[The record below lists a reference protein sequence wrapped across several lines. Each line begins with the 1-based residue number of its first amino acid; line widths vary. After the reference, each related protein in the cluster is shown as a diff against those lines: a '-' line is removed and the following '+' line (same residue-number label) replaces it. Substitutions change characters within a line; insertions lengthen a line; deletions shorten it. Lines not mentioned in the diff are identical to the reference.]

1 MQETHSFA
9 FLTYAH
15 PDFLHLLLVASK
27 TDTQG
32 VHLLNS
38 LTNTQLMALQEF
50 LSFAILHDVHP
61 SASFPQWH
69 PVLLQAL
76 ADFLSSFEHWKHL
89 FFFQAQPRN
98 VQSSSVRTK
107 GQRSG
112 AGVVGAAVGKSVGK
126 SVVGSPVNDRFGVG
140 PWVPSSVGKNDETL
154 LVGTEVWA
162 VA

>member
-89 FFFQAQPRN
+89 FFFQAQPMN
-98 VQSSSVRTK
+98 VQVSSVPER
-107 GQRSG
+107 QMSG
-112 AGVVGAAVGKSVGK
+112 AGVGKSVGK